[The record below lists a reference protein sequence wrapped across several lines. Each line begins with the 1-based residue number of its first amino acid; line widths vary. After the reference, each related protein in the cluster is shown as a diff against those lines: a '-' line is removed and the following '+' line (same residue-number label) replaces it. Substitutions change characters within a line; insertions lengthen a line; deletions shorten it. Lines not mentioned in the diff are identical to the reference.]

1 MAEKVAISDVQLIDR
16 LKSGDE
22 SALTAIYK
30 KYWQQL
36 FLSAYNVL
44 KDKQACE
51 DVIQELFIKLWNSR
65 DDIEIVVS
73 LKAYLYA
80 SIRYEVYRQI
90 RAGVV
95 TSDVF
100 DALANRL
107 QSPATHENL
116 EYKELVSQVN
126 SVVETL
132 PEKCREV
139 YKLSREEYLTHK
151 QIASRLNISTKTVEN
166 HLTKAL
172 KQLRTSLGTLFL
184 L

>member
-1 MAEKVAISDVQLIDR
+1 MKFTGKFVP
-16 LKSGDE
+16 G
-22 SALTAIYK
+22 
-30 KYWQQL
+30 
-36 FLSAYNVL
+36 
-44 KDKQACE
+44 
-51 DVIQELFIKLWNSR
+51 
-65 DDIEIVVS
+65 VS
-73 LKAYLYA
+73 
-80 SIRYEVYRQI
+80 
-90 RAGVV
+90 

-100 DALANRL
+100 DALANSL

-172 KQLRTSLGTLFL
+172 KHLRTSLGTLFL

>member
-1 MAEKVAISDVQLIDR
+1 MAEKVATSDVQLIDR

-51 DVIQELFIKLWNSR
+51 DVIQELFIKIWNNR
-65 DDIEIVVS
+65 DNIEIAVS

-90 RAGVV
+90 RAGGFNKRRV
-95 TSDVF
+95 
-100 DALANRL
+100 
-107 QSPATHENL
+107 
-116 EYKELVSQVN
+116 
-126 SVVETL
+126 
-132 PEKCREV
+132 
-139 YKLSREEYLTHK
+139 
-151 QIASRLNISTKTVEN
+151 
-166 HLTKAL
+166 
-172 KQLRTSLGTLFL
+172 
-184 L
+184 